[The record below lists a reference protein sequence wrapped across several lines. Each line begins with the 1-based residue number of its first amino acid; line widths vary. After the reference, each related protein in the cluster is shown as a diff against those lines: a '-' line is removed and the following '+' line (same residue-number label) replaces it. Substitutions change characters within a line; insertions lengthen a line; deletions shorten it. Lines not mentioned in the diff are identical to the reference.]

1 MLNPPTRANNEP
13 RRRGRGARVA
23 RQRART
29 LTLAALCIACSTPT
43 ALAAYA
49 FDSGELL
56 ATPGSWPAWSE
67 MLARHDTQRDSVEA
81 CIEHPDACPRR
92 AKSLH
97 AIVGKGAD
105 LPREQ
110 QIQLVNRY
118 VNRKGYRYDR
128 RKTTHSDEGKV
139 VRISHWKTLWEF
151 MESGGDC
158 EDYAT
163 TKYFLLRRLG
173 FSPENLRVVV
183 VYDRRYRAHHAV
195 MAIRFDAENTWLLE
209 TDNHIYR
216 RHKPAEYRYVYAVNE
231 LGIWDHDVRVPKKR

>member
-1 MLNPPTRANNEP
+1 MTRNATASKP
-13 RRRGRGARVA
+13 ASSTRTPVRAVPSRCTPSWARA
-23 RQRART
+23 PI
-29 LTLAALCIACSTPT
+29 C
-43 ALAAYA
+43 
-49 FDSGELL
+49 
-56 ATPGSWPAWSE
+56 PGSS
-67 MLARHDTQRDSVEA
+67 RF
-81 CIEHPDACPRR
+81 
-92 AKSLH
+92 
-97 AIVGKGAD
+97 
-105 LPREQ
+105 
-110 QIQLVNRY
+110 QLVNRY

-195 MAIRFDAENTWLLE
+195 VAIRFDAENTWLLE